1 MITTFIA
8 SSFLVIFLRFVVL
21 PLSELELDP
30 VTAGLGV
37 GLSRGEIPPGVRVGR
52 CCWDRSWDRSWC
64 RPGIEIQ
71 PTEVTEE
78 IKVGAY
84 HRFLINGRRERGQ
97 VGSARNLKYKKRVK
111 CPGDH

>member
-37 GLSRGEIPPGVRVGR
+37 SLSRGEVSPGVRAGR
-52 CCWDRSWDRSWC
+52 GWGWDWDWGRS
-64 RPGIEIQ
+64 GVEIQ
-71 PTEVTEE
+71 PSQATEVTQE
-78 IKVGAY
+78 INSSGAY
-84 HRFLINGRRERGQ
+84 HRFLLNGRRERGQ
-97 VGSARNLKYKKRVK
+97 VGSARNLKYHK
-111 CPGDH
+111 GGQMY